1 MNLAPPLLAV
11 AHGSRDPRHAA
22 AMAALAAR
30 VRALRPGLR
39 VEIGYL
45 DHCGPR
51 VPERLAELAEAGA
64 DTAVAVPLL
73 FTPAFHAKQDVPNV
87 LRRRGLTVHQ
97 TATLAPSP
105 LLLDALNLRMHEAG
119 VRPGD
124 ARYGVVLATAGST
137 DPEANAVTTIV
148 AREWRRTGWCAV
160 VPAFASVHRGSTV
173 AAAVEGLRA
182 LGAERIA
189 VASCMLA
196 PGILPDRIVEQALAA
211 GAESVTEPVADTA
224 EIARLVLDRYDAAL
238 PARSGLSA

>member
-1 MNLAPPLLAV
+1 MTPAPPLLAV

-39 VEIGYL
+39 VDIGYL

-51 VPERLAELAEAGA
+51 VPDRLDALADAGA
-64 DTAVAVPLL
+64 DTVVAVPLL
-73 FTPAFHAKQDVPNV
+73 FTPAFHAKQDVPAV
-87 LRRRGLTVHQ
+87 LRHRRLTVRQ
-97 TATLAPSP
+97 AATLAPSP
-105 LLLDALNLRMHEAG
+105 LLLAALDRRMREAG

-160 VPAFASVHRGSTV
+160 VPAFASVHQGSTIG
-173 AAAVEGLRA
+173 AAIEDLHA
-182 LGAERIA
+182 LGAERVA

-196 PGILPDRIVEQALAA
+196 PGILPDRILEQSLAA
-211 GAESVTEPVADTA
+211 GAEPVTEPVADTE

-238 PARSGLSA
+238 PSRSCLSA

>member
-1 MNLAPPLLAV
+1 VSALPLLAV

-39 VEIGYL
+39 VETGYL

-51 VPERLAELAEAGA
+51 VPDRLDALALAGA
-64 DTAVAVPLL
+64 TEVIAVPLL

-87 LRRRGLTVHQ
+87 LRDRRLTVRQ
-97 TATLAPSP
+97 AATLAPSP
-105 LLLDALNLRMHEAG
+105 LLLAALDSRMREAG

-124 ARYGVVLATAGST
+124 ERYGVVLATAGST
-137 DPEANAVTTIV
+137 DPEASAVTTTV

-160 VPAFASVHRGSTV
+160 VTAFASVHQGSTI
-173 AAAVEGLRA
+173 AAAVAELRSR
-182 LGAERIA
+182 GAHRVA

-196 PGILPDRIVEQALAA
+196 PGILPDRITEQALAA
-211 GAESVTEPVADTA
+211 GAEVVTEPIADTP
-224 EIARLVLDRYDAAL
+224 EIARLVLARYDAAL
-238 PARSGLSA
+238 PRAARLSA

>member
-1 MNLAPPLLAV
+1 MHPSPPLLAV

-22 AMAALAAR
+22 AMAALAGR

-51 VPERLAELAEAGA
+51 VPERLDELADAGA
-64 DTAVAVPLL
+64 DAVVAVPLL
-73 FTPAFHAKQDVPNV
+73 FTPAFHAKQDVPDV
-87 LRRRGLTVHQ
+87 LRRSRPTVRQ
-97 TATLAPSP
+97 AATLAPSP
-105 LLLDALNLRMHEAG
+105 LLLAALDLRMREAG

-124 ARYGVVLATAGST
+124 GRYGVVLATAGST

-160 VPAFASVHRGSTV
+160 VPAFASVHQGSTV
-173 AAAVEGLRA
+173 GAAVADLRA
-182 LGAERIA
+182 LGAERIV

-196 PGILPDRIVEQALAA
+196 PGILPDRIREQASAA
-211 GAESVTEPVADTA
+211 GADLITEPVADTD
-224 EIARLVLDRYDAAL
+224 EIARLVLDRYDAAR
-238 PARSGLSA
+238 PARSRLSA

>member
-1 MNLAPPLLAV
+1 MTRTPPLLAV
-11 AHGSRDPRHAA
+11 AHGSRDPRHAET
-22 AMAALAAR
+22 MAALAAR

-51 VPERLAELAEAGA
+51 VPDRLDALARAGA
-64 DTAVAVPLL
+64 RSAIAVPLL
-73 FTPAFHAKQDVPNV
+73 FTPAFHAKYDVPDV
-87 LRRRGLTVHQ
+87 LRDRRLSVRR

-105 LLLDALNLRMHEAG
+105 LLLDALDRRVREAG

-137 DPEANAVTTIV
+137 DPEAGAVTTIV

-160 VPAFASVHRGSTV
+160 VPAFASAHQGSTID
-173 AAAVEGLRA
+173 AAVAELRA

-189 VASCMLA
+189 VASCLLA

-211 GAESVTEPVADTA
+211 GADVVTEPVADTP
-224 EIARLVLDRYDAAL
+224 EIARLVLARYDAAL
-238 PARSGLSA
+238 PLRSSLSA